1 MKAADCTAGLAAME
15 ERRVEVPSLRAE
27 AMVKS
32 GGGWS
37 GSSKTKD
44 GERGRE
50 EEKERRKRNNIREVN
65 PGGKKSRSS
74 SSLAVAHVFSI

>member
-44 GERGRE
+44 GERKRR
-50 EEKERRKRNNIREVN
+50 RRKRE
-65 PGGKKSRSS
+65 KKEK
-74 SSLAVAHVFSI
+74 